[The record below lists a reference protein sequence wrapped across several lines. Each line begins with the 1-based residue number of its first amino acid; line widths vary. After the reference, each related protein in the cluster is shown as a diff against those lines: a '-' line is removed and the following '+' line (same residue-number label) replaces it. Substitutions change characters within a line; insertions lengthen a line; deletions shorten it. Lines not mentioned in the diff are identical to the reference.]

1 MARYREH
8 PGEGAFNEH
17 GGLDFVRQKPAE
29 LNAPLAFVRF
39 LEDLLRTGELFIA
52 SHLVYACA
60 EGFGRKRSKARKQE
74 AFGLVFATGQ
84 DADGGPGADRA
95 SGTPPRAWFRGAQQ
109 HAA

>member
-17 GGLDFVRQKPAE
+17 GGFDLVRQKPAE

-52 SHLVYACA
+52 SHLVYGCA

-74 AFGLVFATGQ
+74 SFGLVFGTEQ
-84 DADGGPGADRA
+84 EADRGVGADLGK
-95 SGTPPRAWFRGAQQ
+95 GTPKCE
-109 HAA
+109 